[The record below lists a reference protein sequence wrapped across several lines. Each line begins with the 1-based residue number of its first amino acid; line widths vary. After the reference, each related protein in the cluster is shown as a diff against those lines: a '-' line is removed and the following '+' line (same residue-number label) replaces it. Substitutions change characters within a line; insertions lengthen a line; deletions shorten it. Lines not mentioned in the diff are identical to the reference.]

1 MSTLGGQV
9 AFTLHLAA
17 ARAVRCLPADTSR
30 QCAVGRCSRSR
41 RARRESGPGYSVI
54 APRSGVE
61 PRPATERSEDPL
73 RSPRG
78 GGQLLSQS
86 RPALILGTLNRVT
99 GDDEFDDD
107 IDGVPHFMQI
117 PIDWVGDYGRLV
129 VLGGRIE
136 FAAYAIAAT
145 LGVPPAASG
154 RTGAFSRVCK
164 TILQRVDS
172 APPITRMEIDDWAE
186 RTRAWATTAP
196 QVMDEYRNYHFHS
209 LTLMQ
214 SDGERW
220 VPSRVER
227 HNDFDTVRP
236 LEREELRRAV
246 REMLAVDKEGTALW
260 SIAPPL
266 FLISP
271 AVTGKGDL
279 SALYE
284 VRAP

>member
-1 MSTLGGQV
+1 MDAGSAYT
-9 AFTLHLAA
+9 
-17 ARAVRCLPADTSR
+17 
-30 QCAVGRCSRSR
+30 GRRFGS
-41 RARRESGPGYSVI
+41 
-54 APRSGVE
+54 
-61 PRPATERSEDPL
+61 RPAAGCSEDPL
-73 RSPRG
+73 GALAVGADRFPQGRS
-78 GGQLLSQS
+78 
-86 RPALILGTLNRVT
+86 ALILGTLNRVS
-99 GDDEFDDD
+99 GDDEFDEN

-117 PIDWVGDYGRLV
+117 PSDWVGDYGRLV

-145 LGVPPAASG
+145 LRAPSAASG

-164 TILQRVDS
+164 EILQRVDS

-186 RTRAWATTAP
+186 RVRAWATTAP
-196 QVMDEYRNYHFHS
+196 RVMDEHRNYHFHS

-220 VPSRVER
+220 APSRVER

-260 SIAPPL
+260 SLAPPL

-284 VRAP
+284 VGAP